1 MPERRDAPIGINKR
15 YSDMTDRELLDALG
29 YWTLEV
35 EHATA
40 WGAAYGMSCKEQ
52 NRAKAEAVRRGLS
65 K

>member
-1 MPERRDAPIGINKR
+1 MVEDRGAPSGINKR

-35 EHATA
+35 EHATS

-52 NRAKAEAVRRGLS
+52 KRAKAEAVRRGLA